1 MSRQAHNI
9 ITWLHAG
16 LTDEPFPPVTQAW
29 IEPNGLLAAG
39 GDLALP
45 RLLRAYRQGIFPWY
59 EAGQPILWWSP
70 DPRSVLEPSAVHLSR
85 SLRKSIRS
93 GGFEISFDRDFEAVI
108 RACGGSR
115 PGASGT
121 WITVEM
127 RHAYLQLHRAG
138 HAHSLEVWRAGELV
152 GGLYGVAVG
161 RLFCG
166 ESMFSRTTDASK
178 VGLAWLCRHLA
189 AWDWPLIDSQTP
201 TPHMLAMDVQEIP
214 RARFVEQIRELVL
227 QDPGPRA
234 WHVDPALHP
243 LDTGW
248 RRDGTPD

>member
-1 MSRQAHNI
+1 VSAQSRRM

-16 LTDEPFPPVTQAW
+16 VVGEPFPNPSQAW
-29 IEPNGLLAAG
+29 LDPNGLLAAG
-39 GDLALP
+39 GDLSLP

-70 DPRSVLEPSAVHLSR
+70 DPRTVLRPGDLRVTR
-85 SLRKSIRS
+85 SLRKSIRN
-93 GGFEISFDRDFEAVI
+93 GGFEVSFDRDFEAVI
-108 RACGGSR
+108 RACGAPR
-115 PGASGT
+115 AGATGT

-127 RHAYLQLHRAG
+127 RHAYLELHRAG
-138 HAHSLEVWRAGELV
+138 YAHSVEIWRGGELA

-166 ESMFSRTTDASK
+166 ESMFSRATDASK

-201 TPHMLAMDVQEIP
+201 TPHMLAMGASEIP
-214 RARFVEQIRELVL
+214 RERFLEQVRRLVD
-227 QDPGPRA
+227 QDPGPRS
-234 WHVDPALHP
+234 WRLDPALHP
-243 LDTGW
+243 LDPGW
-248 RRDGTPD
+248 RQGD